1 MPNQSRTKRA
11 AGEFRLHRQF
21 NDTRRCQLV
30 GERQILELISLG
42 APLAGILNKLC
53 MMIDIRIGNVV
64 SIVSLA
70 GADANHFCSVTQSAL
85 QVGLEVFSCSAILA
99 CDRTFLGA
107 LEIYGCDPRRPTQLE
122 VHLIQKV
129 VQLAALALQSH
140 ELGNEFE
147 RSVLEPKER
156 IVRPLEKPP
165 FIN

>member
-1 MPNQSRTKRA
+1 
-11 AGEFRLHRQF
+11 
-21 NDTRRCQLV
+21 
-30 GERQILELISLG
+30 
-42 APLAGILNKLC
+42 